1 MLKASS
7 AAGFQKSMTLDEA
20 RALIN
25 SQIERGL
32 ENIPAEIITYY
43 GLEAE
48 YPELIAKIDREAE
61 LQRA

>member
-20 RALIN
+20 CALIN